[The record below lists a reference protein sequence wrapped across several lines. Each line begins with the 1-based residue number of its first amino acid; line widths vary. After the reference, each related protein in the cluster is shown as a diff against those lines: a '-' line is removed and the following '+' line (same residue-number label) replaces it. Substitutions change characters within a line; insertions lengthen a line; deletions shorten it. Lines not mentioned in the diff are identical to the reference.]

1 MHIHADR
8 QSTGR
13 FLALRLRFCTYHAS
27 MNATLVLMLHA
38 ETTHHKSV
46 HKFVELFTSNEK
58 LEAYLTNHPEVKKI
72 EVTLHELDKA

>member
-1 MHIHADR
+1 
-8 QSTGR
+8 
-13 FLALRLRFCTYHAS
+13 